1 MNAFRSSLP
10 QVEGKFFLTDGGIE
24 TTLIF
29 LESLELPHF
38 SAIDALRSPEGSA
51 ALWCY
56 FQAYVTLAE
65 RFGTGL
71 VLETATWRASS
82 DWGQKLDYRPG
93 ELRRLNERAVR
104 MLEDLR
110 AGAHTAAE
118 RIVISG
124 CIGPRGDGY
133 SPGAV
138 MTERESDAYH
148 SEQVQRYAFRARPR
162 RDSAVV
168 AARTWAAGERVEQE
182 SRGTERFARAR
193 HRGPEGVRPAV
204 CCAQAPAPAD
214 QRNGWLLRNGL
225 PPRRADCVGVRTAL
239 LTHFSATLDL
249 QGWCGVS
256 MA

>member
-1 MNAFRSSLP
+1 MTGFALTFSTGGAVVRAAARCLSDKKLVAPTCRRTRGSSTTNWKQGDDVNAFRSSLP

-51 ALWCY
+51 ALWRY
-56 FQAYVTLAE
+56 FQAYV
-65 RFGTGL
+65 
-71 VLETATWRASS
+71 
-82 DWGQKLDYRPG
+82 
-93 ELRRLNERAVR
+93 
-104 MLEDLR
+104 ML
-110 AGAHTAAE
+110 AE

-138 MTERESDAYH
+138 MTERESEAYH

-168 AARTWAAGERVEQE
+168 AARTRAAGERVEPE

-225 PPRRADCVGVRTAL
+225 PPRRADCVGVWTAL
-239 LTHFSATLDL
+239 LTHFCATLDL

-256 MA
+256 TA